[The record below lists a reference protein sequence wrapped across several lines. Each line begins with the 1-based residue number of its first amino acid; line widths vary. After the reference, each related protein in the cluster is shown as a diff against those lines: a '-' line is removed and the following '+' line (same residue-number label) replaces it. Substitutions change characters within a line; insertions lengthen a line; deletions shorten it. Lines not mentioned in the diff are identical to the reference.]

1 MGSITTFIST
11 ITNWG
16 SKILVAGAG
25 ANFSSVTR
33 CAIVTPGLKEEMAVC
48 RRTRLAKLVV
58 LVGLGAGLLFL
69 LFPHKL
75 PALLELLN
83 PPKRSRGN

>member
-1 MGSITTFIST
+1 MWQVQVLTSQVSPG
-11 ITNWG
+11 
-16 SKILVAGAG
+16 VP
-25 ANFSSVTR
+25 R

-48 RRTRLAKLVV
+48 RRARLAKLVV

-83 PPKRSRGN
+83 PSKRSRGN